1 MKMIQVEED
10 CHVTLSK
17 NQLPLEPVMQEW
29 VIIGRLRT

>member
-17 NQLPLEPVMQEW
+17 NQLPWEPVMQEW